1 MADQPDDDFDD
12 DSDDDSEDED
22 VWDKTK
28 ESFSEYERRVN
39 TPRPGDPV
47 QAWPLSDFQPKA
59 SPRPGQEDDVELGHE
74 DAQDYESDA
83 AYGT

>member
-1 MADQPDDDFDD
+1 MATFLVSLSDKEDVLVQTGA
-12 DSDDDSEDED
+12 DSDSSSDSSSTGDSEDED

-47 QAWPLSDFQPKA
+47 QRWQLSDFQLKVSA
-59 SPRPGQEDDVELGHE
+59 SM
-74 DAQDYESDA
+74 A
-83 AYGT
+83 ASGV

>member
-1 MADQPDDDFDD
+1 MPHPHRMLFLKMDVIAE
-12 DSDDDSEDED
+12 DDSEDED

-47 QAWPLSDFQPKA
+47 QRWQLSDFQPKVSA
-59 SPRPGQEDDVELGHE
+59 SM
-74 DAQDYESDA
+74 A
-83 AYGT
+83 ASGV